1 MKESTPFIYF
11 SQIGM
16 DAPQI
21 RERLTMEC
29 LEGVWETLNGH
40 ERCRFRGT
48 VRLSVSSLIHPEQ
61 PVRTMQQTIEWI
73 MPTPTPYR
81 LVEPVSIIEVSSS
94 EEDPEEDPDALPP
107 DLEVDA
113 PVALEDEEDP
123 LPDVNS
129 PEDIMP
135 VSEADSTDESGP
147 AGVVDSDDSS
157 L

>member
-1 MKESTPFIYF
+1 MFAYVVRFLVKESTPFIYF
-11 SQIGM
+11 SQIEM

-81 LVEPVSIIEVSSS
+81 LVEPVPIIDVSSS
-94 EEDPEEDPDALPP
+94 EK
-107 DLEVDA
+107 
-113 PVALEDEEDP
+113 DEEDP

-157 L
+157 LQQTTP

>member
-1 MKESTPFIYF
+1 
-11 SQIGM
+11 M

-73 MPTPTPYR
+73 MPTPTPYL
-81 LVEPVSIIEVSSS
+81 LVEPVPIIDVSSS

-107 DLEVDA
+107 DMMMDD
-113 PVALEDEEDP
+113 PDTPEDHRDP
-123 LPDVNS
+123 LPDIDPPGDMIVD
-129 PEDIMP
+129 PEA
-135 VSEADSTDESGP
+135 ESTEDSGP
-147 AGVVDSDDSS
+147 AGAVDSEDSS
-157 L
+157 APQATT